1 MNQIVPTTFE
11 QAATPS
17 AFAAATSLVGEG
29 PRLIENRTMFNK
41 GARPGKLST
50 LHLEEVRDLLR
61 RQSEAQDPVSFD
73 RSADQLHMDFQ
84 NGRVTAQ
91 FLTRDGLDPE
101 VMLVHKNAY
110 DQLSRTVL
118 PSRFGK
124 GLLEQAEL
132 GAAGEKLSTMSW
144 ALFSQGSD
152 KPVKIRSVRT
162 RDKDGTVRRM
172 LRSQHSQTFA
182 EYDNL
187 RFVEDLLSNAPELAA
202 MAVLDFKVTDTLMRL
217 RFCTEDVGTFE
228 LNKPMPIIEA
238 YNSEAGRRSTL
249 LTAAIWKLICTNG
262 MQTFS
267 EKDSFR
273 WIHSGNIQR
282 ISDGVASAVENLQT
296 KARGVVKLYNKALD
310 VSIDDAFAFMTRELK
325 REKLTKE
332 QINRATA
339 AIGHEWNAP
348 GETLATVID
357 ATTLIAQ
364 QFDMFEQANIERAA
378 ARMMQRGLAAADNG
392 RILVHYA

>member
-1 MNQIVPTTFE
+1 MNQNLTHYS

-17 AFAAATSLVGEG
+17 AFAAATSVVGTG
-29 PRLIENRTMFNK
+29 PRLISNRTLFNR
-41 GARPGKLST
+41 GAKPGKLST

-61 RQSEAQDPVSFD
+61 RQSKQQDPVSYD
-73 RSADQLHMDFQ
+73 RSADQLHLDFQ

-162 RDKDGTVRRM
+162 RDKDGIVRRM

-202 MAVLDFKVTDTLMRL
+202 MAVLNFKVTDTLMRL

-238 YNSEAGRRSTL
+238 YNSEAGRRSTI

-282 ISDGVASAVENLQT
+282 ISDGVGSAVENLQT

-310 VSIDDAFAFMTRELK
+310 VSIDDAFAFMTQELK

-339 AIGHEWNAP
+339 SIGHKWNTP
-348 GETLATVID
+348 GDKLATVID

-364 QFDMFEQANIERAA
+364 EYGMFEQANIERAA

-392 RILVHYA
+392 RILVHA

>member
-1 MNQIVPTTFE
+1 MNQNLTHYS

-17 AFAAATSLVGEG
+17 AFAAATSVVGTG
-29 PRLIENRTMFNK
+29 PRLISNRTLFNR
-41 GARPGKLST
+41 GAKPGKLST

-61 RQSEAQDPVSFD
+61 RQSKQQDPVSYD
-73 RSADQLHMDFQ
+73 RSADQLHLDFQ

-162 RDKDGTVRRM
+162 RDKDGIVRRM

-202 MAVLDFKVTDTLMRL
+202 MAVLNFKVTDTLMRL

-238 YNSEAGRRSTL
+238 YNSEAGRRSTI

-282 ISDGVASAVENLQT
+282 ISDGVGSAVENLQT
-296 KARGVVKLYNKALD
+296 KARGVVKLYNKACD
-310 VSIDDAFAFMTRELK
+310 IAIDDAFAFMTQELK

-339 AIGHEWNAP
+339 SIGHKWNTP
-348 GETLATVID
+348 GDKLATVID

-364 QFDMFEQANIERAA
+364 EYGMFEQANIERAA

-392 RILVHYA
+392 RILVHA

>member
-1 MNQIVPTTFE
+1 MNQNLTHYS

-17 AFAAATSLVGEG
+17 AFAAATSVVGTG
-29 PRLIENRTMFNK
+29 PRLISNRTLFNR
-41 GARPGKLST
+41 GAKPGKLST

-61 RQSEAQDPVSFD
+61 RQSKAQDPVSYD
-73 RSADQLHMDFQ
+73 RSADQLHLDFQ

-132 GAAGEKLSTMSW
+132 SVAGEKLSTMSW
-144 ALFSQGSD
+144 ALFSKGSD

-162 RDKDGTVRRM
+162 RDDDGTVRRM

-187 RFVEDLLSNAPELAA
+187 RFVEDLLNNAPELAA

-238 YNSEAGRRSTL
+238 YNSEAGRRSTVL
-249 LTAAIWKLICTNG
+249 IAALWKLICTNG

-282 ISDGVASAVENLQT
+282 ISDGVGSAVENLQT

-310 VSIDDAFAFMTRELK
+310 VSIDDAFAFMTQELK
-325 REKLTKE
+325 KEKLTKE

-339 AIGHEWNAP
+339 SIGHKWNAP
-348 GETLATVID
+348 GDTLATVID

-364 QFDMFEQANIERAA
+364 EFDMFEQANIERAA

-392 RILVHYA
+392 RILVHA

>member
-1 MNQIVPTTFE
+1 MNQNLTHYS

-17 AFAAATSLVGEG
+17 AFAAATSVVGTG
-29 PRLIENRTMFNK
+29 PRLISNRTLFNR
-41 GARPGKLST
+41 GAKPGKLST

-61 RQSEAQDPVSFD
+61 RQSKQQDPVSYD
-73 RSADQLHMDFQ
+73 RSADQLHLDFQ

-132 GAAGEKLSTMSW
+132 SVAGEKLSTMSW
-144 ALFSQGSD
+144 ALFSKGSD

-162 RDKDGTVRRM
+162 RDDDGTVRRM

-187 RFVEDLLSNAPELAA
+187 RFVEDLLNNAPELAA

-238 YNSEAGRRSTL
+238 YNSEAGRRSTI

-282 ISDGVASAVENLQT
+282 ISDGVGSAVENLQT

-310 VSIDDAFAFMTRELK
+310 VSIDDAFAFMTQELK
-325 REKLTKE
+325 KEKLTKE

-339 AIGHEWNAP
+339 SIGHKWNAP
-348 GETLATVID
+348 GDTLATVID

-364 QFDMFEQANIERAA
+364 EFDMFEQANIERAA

-392 RILVHYA
+392 RILVHA

>member
-1 MNQIVPTTFE
+1 MNQNLTHYS

-17 AFAAATSLVGEG
+17 AFAAATSVVGTG
-29 PRLIENRTMFNK
+29 PRLISNRTLFNR
-41 GARPGKLST
+41 GAKPGKLST
-50 LHLEEVRDLLR
+50 LPLEEVRDLLR
-61 RQSEAQDPVSFD
+61 RQSKAQDPVSYD
-73 RSADQLHMDFQ
+73 RSADQLHLDFQ

-132 GAAGEKLSTMSW
+132 SVAGEKLSTMSW
-144 ALFSQGSD
+144 ALFSKGSD

-162 RDKDGTVRRM
+162 RDDDGTVRRM

-187 RFVEDLLSNAPELAA
+187 RFVEDLLNNAPELAA

-238 YNSEAGRRSTL
+238 YNSEAGRRSTVL
-249 LTAAIWKLICTNG
+249 IAALWKLICTNG

-282 ISDGVASAVENLQT
+282 ISDGVGSAVENLQT

-310 VSIDDAFAFMTRELK
+310 VSIDDAFAFMTQELK
-325 REKLTKE
+325 KEKLTKE

-339 AIGHEWNAP
+339 SIGHKWNAP
-348 GETLATVID
+348 GDTLATVID

-364 QFDMFEQANIERAA
+364 EFDMFEQANIERAA

-392 RILVHYA
+392 RILVHA